1 MDNDYDNN
9 EEKDND
15 KDKNDDDEQFYSE
28 SQSFD
33 DIDFKDSYNEVSNSN
48 IDSIISN
55 DFKRY
60 NREENQGQ

>member
-15 KDKNDDDEQFYSE
+15 KDKNDDEQFYSE
-28 SQSFD
+28 SKSFD
-33 DIDFKDSYNEVSNSN
+33 NIDFKDSHNEESNSN

-60 NREENQGQ
+60 SRKENQNQ

>member
-15 KDKNDDDEQFYSE
+15 KDKNDDEQFYSE

-33 DIDFKDSYNEVSNSN
+33 NIDFKDSYNEVSNSN

-60 NREENQGQ
+60 NRKENQSQ